1 MALPEDAAIKVVP
14 PAMSRNRLLDR
25 LFLSDLNRKCRA
37 LSDRLRRG
45 RRDGDDETLRS
56 EESYNSEATDAF
68 LDIFVDCRDAMEC
81 GECHDLKVVYLEN
94 TEVDFVTFKQFM
106 SSFREFRIFPL
117 NEQSA

>member
-56 EESYNSEATDAF
+56 EESYNSEAINTF
-68 LDIFVDCRDAMEC
+68 RCFDIFLDCRDAMCEGVRKVNLC
-81 GECHDLKVVYLEN
+81 GTNVTRSFELEL
-94 TEVDFVTFKQFM
+94 TG
-106 SSFREFRIFPL
+106 
-117 NEQSA
+117 